1 MNRFLMFLTCIA
13 LFSCDKKEVALPQI
27 SGINLLTQMNDY
39 SVIYIFYDEKTQQSE
54 LNTNNLI
61 SSTHW
66 VFNIDKRLS
75 LSEVGKNVAQLQEK
89 KAKPNLHSNPDSR
102 NFFSVADMQAQQ
114 LKFLEFTKT
123 RFFVS
128 YQEDETN
135 LVNIENPNGF
145 IAQIKEKD
153 VNSVE
158 TISVKGDVSFQ
169 NFLVFLQKIQEEGI
183 FIKRIIILSEKLS

>member
-183 FIKRIIILSEKLS
+183 FIKRIIILSEKLP

>member
-102 NFFSVADMQAQQ
+102 NFFSVADMQVQQ

-145 IAQIKEKD
+145 IAQIKEKH

-169 NFLVFLQKIQEEGI
+169 DFLVFLQKIQEEGI
-183 FIKRIIILSEKLS
+183 FIKRIIILSEKLP